1 MRICTITT
9 DMDRAA
15 INELMPCCDFI
26 EAAVDARDAAAPGS
40 VVATLH
46 RIDGHFVL
54 HFPATETAL
63 VNRISAGTGD
73 SFQVEDVPSARDAVQ
88 EFMGLGSDMPSYVR
102 EHLEEQDR
110 ICREY
115 EARSC

>member
-1 MRICTITT
+1 MRICTITA

-26 EAAVDARDAAAPGS
+26 EAAVDAREAAAPGS
-40 VVATLH
+40 AVATLH
-46 RIDGHFVL
+46 RIDGLFVL
-54 HFPATETAL
+54 HFPGTETAL
-63 VNRISAGTGD
+63 VNKVSAGTD
-73 SFQVEDVPSARDAVQ
+73 SSSYIEDVPSARDAVDS
-88 EFMGLGSDMPSYVR
+88 FKGLGDMPSYVR

-115 EARSC
+115 EARSF